1 MHLHEATATVIMMS
15 KPWFYCILM
24 MGSLKPVV
32 EQFSPVVK
40 LLSFSVGQ
48 YPTDV
53 EGDTTRTRSEFEN
66 EFNENTIQ
74 LTRVR
79 DKNVIFILWQW
90 QRFVLYLQKECLS
103 FYFEIDIE

>member
-1 MHLHEATATVIMMS
+1 MHLHEATATVIMTS
-15 KPWFYCILM
+15 KPWFYSILM

-32 EQFSPVVK
+32 EQFSPVFK

-66 EFNENTIQ
+66 EFDENTIQ
-74 LTRVR
+74 LTRIR
-79 DKNVIFILWQW
+79 DKNVNFILWQ
-90 QRFVLYLQKECLS
+90 
-103 FYFEIDIE
+103 